1 MRPTAGVAAEVDE
14 RNRLETFDGHPFRED
29 ECSTDRATFA
39 EVLRMRI
46 GAEATSWR
54 PP

>member
-14 RNRLETFDGHPFRED
+14 RNRLETFGGHPFRED

>member
-1 MRPTAGVAAEVDE
+1 MRPTAGVAVEVDE
-14 RNRLETFDGHPFRED
+14 TNRLEIFGGHPCRKD
-29 ECSTDRATFA
+29 ECSTDRATFT
-39 EVLRMRI
+39 EVVRMRI